1 MLQHRHVSGLW
12 CASTADASVC
22 RGARMTYD
30 YFKTVHGRN
39 GIRNDGQGA
48 LSRVH
53 YSNNYANAYCE
64 CVCW

>member
-1 MLQHRHVSGLW
+1 
-12 CASTADASVC
+12 
-22 RGARMTYD
+22 MTYD

-64 CVCW
+64 CVCWLLVTGCSCMSWNDADLLQAPLG